1 MEKTLKVL
9 NKLSFLAQ
17 AIDKD
22 KAPTIGYVIPLEIAI
37 EIINNISKTEWKYPE
52 KNEYPE
58 LQMNTVFLGVKFKD
72 GKYITFPIL
81 WHFQQKYFTNML
93 LNKIEL
99 IAWCEL
105 PVFNKA

>member
-1 MEKTLKVL
+1 
-9 NKLSFLAQ
+9 
-17 AIDKD
+17 
-22 KAPTIGYVIPLEIAI
+22 
-37 EIINNISKTEWKYPE
+37 
-52 KNEYPE
+52 
-58 LQMNTVFLGVKFKD
+58 MNTVFLGVKFKD